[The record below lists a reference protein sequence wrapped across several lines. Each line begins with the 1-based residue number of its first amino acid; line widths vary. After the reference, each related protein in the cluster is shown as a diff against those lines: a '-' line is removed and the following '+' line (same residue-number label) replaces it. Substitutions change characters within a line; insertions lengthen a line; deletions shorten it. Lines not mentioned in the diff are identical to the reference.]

1 MTASDRKK
9 FNMLTREI
17 ETLKKKLEDAE
28 RSKDS
33 AWKSYQDAKRE
44 IDSIHAALDVLPGIP
59 SKKVKVD
66 EYSTV
71 ELTINARLFAWV
83 SSAAFGQKK
92 FMERED

>member
-1 MTASDRKK
+1 MTSAEKKK
-9 FNMLTREI
+9 FNLLQSEI
-17 ETLKKKLEDAE
+17 EKLKKELVET
-28 RSKDS
+28 RNSKDS
-33 AWKSYQDAKRE
+33 AWKAYQDSKRE

-59 SKKVKVD
+59 SKKVKID